1 MDTKE
6 ITVSDLAQEQIK
18 NAERL
23 FPLIRKKTEE
33 RKEKKTVISVSGGS
47 GVGKTGMAFL
57 LQNMFEKQGKKSLII
72 SGDNYPHRIPM
83 YNDAERIARF
93 RMSGLNGLITERL
106 YTDEVKEKLLELQK
120 AGRDAEEQEDMQWL
134 SIYQKYG
141 DKALTDYL
149 GTDQELD
156 YEAVSNLLMQFHGGT
171 SQLLLR
177 HMGRTPDDIWYDR
190 KDVSDTDILIL
201 EWTHGNSAY
210 LQGVDVSVV
219 LISTPEETLEN
230 RVSASPAPSPA
241 RRQASA
247 SAYRS
252 APRAPCRS
260 AACRRRTS
268 PTSSAGRS
276 PARCSS
282 AAPAPRTAPPCRRSG

>member
-1 MDTKE
+1 MDMKE
-6 ITVSDLAQEQIK
+6 MTVSDLAREQIR

-23 FPLIRKKTEE
+23 FPLILEKTEE
-33 RKEKKTVISVSGGS
+33 RKEKKTIISVSGGS

-190 KDVSDTDILIL
+190 MDVSDTDILIL
-201 EWTHGNSAY
+201 EWTHGNSAC

-230 RVSASPAPSPA
+230 RKKRNRDTAIDSPFVA
-241 RRQASA
+241 RVLRIEQKKINDGLD
-247 SAYRS
+247 
-252 APRAPCRS
+252 RADIIQDMH
-260 AACRRRTS
+260 
-268 PTSSAGRS
+268 GRIY
-276 PARCSS
+276 
-282 AAPAPRTAPPCRRSG
+282 TE

>member
-1 MDTKE
+1 MEAKE
-6 ITVSDLAQEQIK
+6 MTVSDLAREQIR

-23 FPLIRKKTEE
+23 FPLILKKTEE
-33 RKEKKTVISVSGGS
+33 RKEKKTIISVSGGS

-57 LQNMFEKQGKKSLII
+57 LQNMFEKQGKKSIII

-190 KDVSDTDILIL
+190 MDVSDTDILIL
-201 EWTHGNSAY
+201 EWTHGNSAC

-230 RVSASPAPSPA
+230 RKKRNRDTAIDSPFVA
-241 RRQASA
+241 RVLSIEQKKIQDGLD
-247 SAYRS
+247 
-252 APRAPCRS
+252 RADIIQDMH
-260 AACRRRTS
+260 
-268 PTSSAGRS
+268 GRIY
-276 PARCSS
+276 
-282 AAPAPRTAPPCRRSG
+282 TE

>member
-1 MDTKE
+1 MDMKE
-6 ITVSDLAQEQIK
+6 MTVSDLAREQIR

-23 FPLIRKKTEE
+23 FPLILEKTEE
-33 RKEKKTVISVSGGS
+33 RKEKKTIISISGGS

-149 GTDQELD
+149 GTDRELD

-190 KDVSDTDILIL
+190 RDVSDTDILIL

-230 RVSASPAPSPA
+230 RKKRNRDTAIDSPFVA
-241 RRQASA
+241 RVLRIEQKKINDGLN
-247 SAYRS
+247 
-252 APRAPCRS
+252 RADIIQDMQ
-260 AACRRRTS
+260 
-268 PTSSAGRS
+268 GRGY
-276 PARCSS
+276 
-282 AAPAPRTAPPCRRSG
+282 TV

>member
-57 LQNMFEKQGKKSLII
+57 LQNMFEKQGKKSFII

-106 YTDEVKEKLLELQK
+106 YTDEIKEKLLELQK
-120 AGRDAEEQEDMQWL
+120 AGKDAEEQEDMQWL

-156 YEAVSNLLMQFHGGT
+156 YEAISNLLMQFHGGT

-190 KDVSDTDILIL
+190 RDVSDTDILIL

-230 RVSASPAPSPA
+230 RKKRNRDTAIDSPFVA
-241 RRQASA
+241 RVLRIEQKKINDGLD
-247 SAYRS
+247 
-252 APRAPCRS
+252 RADIIQDMH
-260 AACRRRTS
+260 
-268 PTSSAGRS
+268 GRIY
-276 PARCSS
+276 
-282 AAPAPRTAPPCRRSG
+282 TE

>member
-1 MDTKE
+1 MDMKE
-6 ITVSDLAQEQIK
+6 MTVSDLAREQIR

-23 FPLIRKKTEE
+23 FPLILEKTEE
-33 RKEKKTVISVSGGS
+33 RKEKKTIISVSGGS

-141 DKALTDYL
+141 DEALTDYL

-156 YEAVSNLLMQFHGGT
+156 YEAVSNLLLQFHGGT

-190 KDVSDTDILIL
+190 MDVSDTDILIL
-201 EWTHGNSAY
+201 EWTHGNSAC

-230 RVSASPAPSPA
+230 RKKRNRDTAIDSPFVA
-241 RRQASA
+241 RVLRIEQKKINDGLD
-247 SAYRS
+247 
-252 APRAPCRS
+252 RADIIQDMH
-260 AACRRRTS
+260 
-268 PTSSAGRS
+268 GRIY
-276 PARCSS
+276 
-282 AAPAPRTAPPCRRSG
+282 TE

>member
-72 SGDNYPHRIPM
+72 SGDNYPHRIPI

-106 YTDEVKEKLLELQK
+106 YTDEIKEKLLELQK

-141 DKALTDYL
+141 DKALIDYL

-156 YEAVSNLLMQFHGGT
+156 YEAISNLLMQFHGGT

-190 KDVSDTDILIL
+190 RDVSDTDILIL

-210 LQGVDVSVV
+210 LQGVDGSVV
-219 LISTPEETLEN
+219 VISTPEETLEN
-230 RVSASPAPSPA
+230 RKKRNRDTAIDSPFVA
-241 RRQASA
+241 RVLRIEQKKINDGLD
-247 SAYRS
+247 
-252 APRAPCRS
+252 RADIIQDMH
-260 AACRRRTS
+260 
-268 PTSSAGRS
+268 GRIY
-276 PARCSS
+276 
-282 AAPAPRTAPPCRRSG
+282 TE

>member
-6 ITVSDLAQEQIK
+6 ITVSDLAREQIR

-23 FPLIRKKTEE
+23 FPLILEKTEE
-33 RKEKKTVISVSGGS
+33 RKEKKTIISVSGGS

-57 LQNMFEKQGKKSLII
+57 LQNMFEKQGKKALII

-190 KDVSDTDILIL
+190 MDVSDTDILIL
-201 EWTHGNSAY
+201 EWTHGNSAC

-230 RVSASPAPSPA
+230 RKKRNRDTAIDSPFVA
-241 RRQASA
+241 RVLRIEQKKINDGLD
-247 SAYRS
+247 
-252 APRAPCRS
+252 RADIIQDMH
-260 AACRRRTS
+260 
-268 PTSSAGRS
+268 GRIY
-276 PARCSS
+276 
-282 AAPAPRTAPPCRRSG
+282 TE

>member
-47 GVGKTGMAFL
+47 GVGKTGMTFL

-106 YTDEVKEKLLELQK
+106 YTDKVKEKLLELQK

-141 DKALTDYL
+141 DKALIDYL

-156 YEAVSNLLMQFHGGT
+156 YEAISNLLMQFHGGT

-190 KDVSDTDILIL
+190 RDVSDTDILIL

-230 RVSASPAPSPA
+230 RKKRNRDTAIDSPFVA
-241 RRQASA
+241 RVLRIEQKKINDGLD
-247 SAYRS
+247 
-252 APRAPCRS
+252 RADIIQDMH
-260 AACRRRTS
+260 
-268 PTSSAGRS
+268 GRIY
-276 PARCSS
+276 
-282 AAPAPRTAPPCRRSG
+282 TE

>member
-1 MDTKE
+1 MDTKG

-149 GTDQELD
+149 DTDQELD
-156 YEAVSNLLMQFHGGT
+156 YEAISNLLMQFHGGT

-230 RVSASPAPSPA
+230 RKKRNRDTAIDSPFVA
-241 RRQASA
+241 RVLRIEQKKINDGLD
-247 SAYRS
+247 
-252 APRAPCRS
+252 RADIIQDMH
-260 AACRRRTS
+260 
-268 PTSSAGRS
+268 GRIY
-276 PARCSS
+276 
-282 AAPAPRTAPPCRRSG
+282 TE

>member
-1 MDTKE
+1 
-6 ITVSDLAQEQIK
+6 
-18 NAERL
+18 
-23 FPLIRKKTEE
+23 
-33 RKEKKTVISVSGGS
+33 
-47 GVGKTGMAFL
+47 MAFL

-156 YEAVSNLLMQFHGGT
+156 YEAVSNLLMQFHGET

-190 KDVSDTDILIL
+190 RDVSDTDILIL
-201 EWTHGNSAY
+201 EWTHGNSAC

-230 RVSASPAPSPA
+230 RKKRNRDTAIDSPFVA
-241 RRQASA
+241 RVLRIEQKKIQDGLD
-247 SAYRS
+247 
-252 APRAPCRS
+252 RADIIQDMH
-260 AACRRRTS
+260 
-268 PTSSAGRS
+268 GRIY
-276 PARCSS
+276 
-282 AAPAPRTAPPCRRSG
+282 TE

>member
-1 MDTKE
+1 MEAKE
-6 ITVSDLAQEQIK
+6 MTVSDLAREQIR

-23 FPLIRKKTEE
+23 FPLILEKTEE
-33 RKEKKTVISVSGGS
+33 RKEKKTIISVSGGS

-57 LQNMFEKQGKKSLII
+57 LHNMFEKQGKKSLII

-190 KDVSDTDILIL
+190 MDVSDTDILIL
-201 EWTHGNSAY
+201 EWTHGNSAC

-230 RVSASPAPSPA
+230 RKKRNRDTAIDSPFVA
-241 RRQASA
+241 RVLRIEQKKIQDGLD
-247 SAYRS
+247 
-252 APRAPCRS
+252 RADIIQDMH
-260 AACRRRTS
+260 
-268 PTSSAGRS
+268 GRIY
-276 PARCSS
+276 
-282 AAPAPRTAPPCRRSG
+282 TE

>member
-1 MDTKE
+1 MEAKE
-6 ITVSDLAQEQIK
+6 MTVSDLAREQIR

-23 FPLIRKKTEE
+23 FPLILEKTEE
-33 RKEKKTVISVSGGS
+33 RKEKKTIISVSGGS

-57 LQNMFEKQGKKSLII
+57 LQNMFEKQGKKSIII

-190 KDVSDTDILIL
+190 MDVSDTDILIL
-201 EWTHGNSAY
+201 EWTHGNSAC

-230 RVSASPAPSPA
+230 RKKRNRDTAIDSPFVA
-241 RRQASA
+241 RVLRIEQKKIQDGLD
-247 SAYRS
+247 
-252 APRAPCRS
+252 RADIIQDMH
-260 AACRRRTS
+260 
-268 PTSSAGRS
+268 GRIY
-276 PARCSS
+276 
-282 AAPAPRTAPPCRRSG
+282 TE

>member
-1 MDTKE
+1 MEAKE
-6 ITVSDLAQEQIK
+6 MTVSDLAREQIR

-23 FPLIRKKTEE
+23 FPLILEKTEE
-33 RKEKKTVISVSGGS
+33 RKEKKTIISVSGGS

-156 YEAVSNLLMQFHGGT
+156 YEAVSNLLVQFHGGT

-190 KDVSDTDILIL
+190 MDVSDTDILIL
-201 EWTHGNSAY
+201 EWTHGNSAC
-210 LQGVDVSVV
+210 LHGVDVSVV

-230 RVSASPAPSPA
+230 RKKRNRDTAIDSPFVA
-241 RRQASA
+241 RVLRIEQKKIHDGLD
-247 SAYRS
+247 
-252 APRAPCRS
+252 RADIIQDMH
-260 AACRRRTS
+260 
-268 PTSSAGRS
+268 GRIYKE
-276 PARCSS
+276 
-282 AAPAPRTAPPCRRSG
+282 

>member
-6 ITVSDLAQEQIK
+6 ITVSDLAQEQIR

-23 FPLIRKKTEE
+23 FPLIREKTEE

-106 YTDEVKEKLLELQK
+106 YTDEVKEKLLEFQK

-177 HMGRTPDDIWYDR
+177 HMGRTPDEIWYDR
-190 KDVSDTDILIL
+190 RDVSDTDILIL
-201 EWTHGNSAY
+201 EWTHGNSAC

-230 RVSASPAPSPA
+230 RKKRNRDTAIDSPFVA
-241 RRQASA
+241 RVLSIEQKKINNGLD
-247 SAYRS
+247 
-252 APRAPCRS
+252 RADVIQDMY
-260 AACRRRTS
+260 
-268 PTSSAGRS
+268 GRIY
-276 PARCSS
+276 
-282 AAPAPRTAPPCRRSG
+282 TE

>member
-57 LQNMFEKQGKKSLII
+57 LQNMFEKQGKKSFII

-106 YTDEVKEKLLELQK
+106 YTDEIKEKLLELQK

-156 YEAVSNLLMQFHGGT
+156 YEAISNLLMQFHGET

-177 HMGRTPDDIWYDR
+177 HMGRTQDDIWYDR
-190 KDVSDTDILIL
+190 RDVSDTDILIL

-230 RVSASPAPSPA
+230 RKKRNRDTAIDSPFVA
-241 RRQASA
+241 RVLRIEQKKINDGLD
-247 SAYRS
+247 
-252 APRAPCRS
+252 RADIIQDMH
-260 AACRRRTS
+260 
-268 PTSSAGRS
+268 GRIY
-276 PARCSS
+276 
-282 AAPAPRTAPPCRRSG
+282 TE

>member
-1 MDTKE
+1 MEAKE
-6 ITVSDLAQEQIK
+6 MTVSDLAREQIR

-23 FPLIRKKTEE
+23 FPLIREKIEE
-33 RKEKKTVISVSGGS
+33 RKEKKTIISVSGGS

-57 LQNMFEKQGKKSLII
+57 LQNMFEKRGKKSLII
-72 SGDNYPHRIPM
+72 SGDNYPHRIPV

-156 YEAVSNLLMQFHGGT
+156 YEAVSNLLVQFHGGT

-190 KDVSDTDILIL
+190 RDVSDTDILIL
-201 EWTHGNSAY
+201 EWTHGNSAC

-230 RVSASPAPSPA
+230 RKKRNRDTAIDSPFVA
-241 RRQASA
+241 RVLRIEQKKIHDGLD
-247 SAYRS
+247 
-252 APRAPCRS
+252 RADIIQDMHGKIY
-260 AACRRRTS
+260 TE
-268 PTSSAGRS
+268 
-276 PARCSS
+276 
-282 AAPAPRTAPPCRRSG
+282 

>member
-106 YTDEVKEKLLELQK
+106 YTDEIKEKLLELQK

-149 GTDQELD
+149 GTDLELD
-156 YEAVSNLLMQFHGGT
+156 YEAISNLLMQFHGGT

-177 HMGRTPDDIWYDR
+177 HMGRTQADIWYDR
-190 KDVSDTDILIL
+190 RDVSDTDILIL

-230 RVSASPAPSPA
+230 RKKRNRDTAIDSPFVA
-241 RRQASA
+241 RVLRIEQKKINDGLD
-247 SAYRS
+247 
-252 APRAPCRS
+252 RADIIQDMH
-260 AACRRRTS
+260 
-268 PTSSAGRS
+268 GRIY
-276 PARCSS
+276 
-282 AAPAPRTAPPCRRSG
+282 TE

>member
-1 MDTKE
+1 MEAKE
-6 ITVSDLAQEQIK
+6 MTVSDLAREQIR

-23 FPLIRKKTEE
+23 FPLILEKTEE
-33 RKEKKTVISVSGGS
+33 RKEKKTIISVSGGS

-190 KDVSDTDILIL
+190 MDVSDTDILIL
-201 EWTHGNSAY
+201 EWTHGNSAC

-230 RVSASPAPSPA
+230 RKKRNRDTAIDSPFVA
-241 RRQASA
+241 RVLRIEQKKINDGLD
-247 SAYRS
+247 
-252 APRAPCRS
+252 RADVIQDMH
-260 AACRRRTS
+260 
-268 PTSSAGRS
+268 GRIY
-276 PARCSS
+276 
-282 AAPAPRTAPPCRRSG
+282 TE

>member
-1 MDTKE
+1 MEAKE
-6 ITVSDLAQEQIK
+6 MTVSDLAREQIR

-23 FPLIRKKTEE
+23 FPLILEKTEE
-33 RKEKKTVISVSGGS
+33 RKEKKTIISVSGGS

-156 YEAVSNLLMQFHGGT
+156 YEAVSNLLLQFHGGT

-190 KDVSDTDILIL
+190 MDVSDTDILIL
-201 EWTHGNSAY
+201 EWTHGNSAC

-230 RVSASPAPSPA
+230 RKRGIV
-241 RRQASA
+241 
-247 SAYRS
+247 
-252 APRAPCRS
+252 
-260 AACRRRTS
+260 T
-268 PTSSAGRS
+268 
-276 PARCSS
+276 
-282 AAPAPRTAPPCRRSG
+282 PPLTVPL

>member
-106 YTDEVKEKLLELQK
+106 YTDEIKEKLLELQK

-134 SIYQKYG
+134 SIYRKYG

-156 YEAVSNLLMQFHGGT
+156 YEAISNLLMQFHGGT

-190 KDVSDTDILIL
+190 RDVSDTDILIL

-230 RVSASPAPSPA
+230 RKKRNRDTAIDSPFVA
-241 RRQASA
+241 RVLRIEQKKINDGLD
-247 SAYRS
+247 
-252 APRAPCRS
+252 RADIIQDMH
-260 AACRRRTS
+260 
-268 PTSSAGRS
+268 GRIY
-276 PARCSS
+276 
-282 AAPAPRTAPPCRRSG
+282 TE

>member
-1 MDTKE
+1 MDMKE
-6 ITVSDLAQEQIK
+6 MTVSDLAREQIR

-23 FPLIRKKTEE
+23 FPLILEKTEE
-33 RKEKKTVISVSGGS
+33 RKEKKTIISVSGGS

-156 YEAVSNLLMQFHGGT
+156 YEAVSNLLLQFHGGT

-190 KDVSDTDILIL
+190 MDVSDTDILIL
-201 EWTHGNSAY
+201 EWTHGNSAC

-230 RVSASPAPSPA
+230 RKKRNRDTAIDSPFVA
-241 RRQASA
+241 RVLRIEQKKINDGLD
-247 SAYRS
+247 
-252 APRAPCRS
+252 RADIIQDMH
-260 AACRRRTS
+260 
-268 PTSSAGRS
+268 GRIY
-276 PARCSS
+276 
-282 AAPAPRTAPPCRRSG
+282 TE

>member
-1 MDTKE
+1 MEAKE
-6 ITVSDLAQEQIK
+6 MTVSDLAREQIR

-23 FPLIRKKTEE
+23 FPLILEKTEE
-33 RKEKKTVISVSGGS
+33 RKEKKTIISVSGGS

-156 YEAVSNLLMQFHGGT
+156 YEAVSNLLVQFHGGT
-171 SQLLLR
+171 SQLMLR

-190 KDVSDTDILIL
+190 RDVSDTDILIL
-201 EWTHGNSAY
+201 EWTHGNSAC

-230 RVSASPAPSPA
+230 RKKRNRDTAIDSPFVA
-241 RRQASA
+241 RVLSIEQKKINDGLD
-247 SAYRS
+247 
-252 APRAPCRS
+252 RADIIQDMH
-260 AACRRRTS
+260 
-268 PTSSAGRS
+268 GRIY
-276 PARCSS
+276 AE
-282 AAPAPRTAPPCRRSG
+282 

>member
-57 LQNMFEKQGKKSLII
+57 LQNMFEKQGKKSFII

-106 YTDEVKEKLLELQK
+106 YTDKVKEKLLELQK

-156 YEAVSNLLMQFHGGT
+156 YEAISNLLMQFHGGT

-190 KDVSDTDILIL
+190 RDVSDTDILIL

-230 RVSASPAPSPA
+230 RKKRNRDTAIDSPFVA
-241 RRQASA
+241 RVLRIEQKKINDGLD
-247 SAYRS
+247 
-252 APRAPCRS
+252 RADIIQDMH
-260 AACRRRTS
+260 
-268 PTSSAGRS
+268 GRIY
-276 PARCSS
+276 
-282 AAPAPRTAPPCRRSG
+282 TE

>member
-6 ITVSDLAQEQIK
+6 MTVSDLAQEQIR

-23 FPLIRKKTEE
+23 FPLILEKTEE
-33 RKEKKTVISVSGGS
+33 RKEKKTIISVSGGS

-93 RMSGLNGLITERL
+93 RMSGLNGLIAERL

-171 SQLLLR
+171 SQLMLR

-190 KDVSDTDILIL
+190 MDVSDTDILIL
-201 EWTHGNSAY
+201 EWTHGNSAC

-230 RVSASPAPSPA
+230 RKKRNRDTAIDSPFVA
-241 RRQASA
+241 RVLRIEQKKINDGLD
-247 SAYRS
+247 
-252 APRAPCRS
+252 RADIIQDMH
-260 AACRRRTS
+260 
-268 PTSSAGRS
+268 GRIY
-276 PARCSS
+276 
-282 AAPAPRTAPPCRRSG
+282 TE

>member
-1 MDTKE
+1 MEAKE
-6 ITVSDLAQEQIK
+6 MTVSDLAREQIR

-23 FPLIRKKTEE
+23 FPLILEKTEE
-33 RKEKKTVISVSGGS
+33 RKEKKTIISVSGGS

-190 KDVSDTDILIL
+190 MDVSDTDILIL
-201 EWTHGNSAY
+201 EWTHGNSAC

-230 RVSASPAPSPA
+230 RKKRNRDTAIDSPFVA
-241 RRQASA
+241 RVLSIEQKKINDGLD
-247 SAYRS
+247 
-252 APRAPCRS
+252 RADIIQDMH
-260 AACRRRTS
+260 
-268 PTSSAGRS
+268 GRIY
-276 PARCSS
+276 
-282 AAPAPRTAPPCRRSG
+282 TE

>member
-6 ITVSDLAQEQIK
+6 ITVSDLAREQIR

-23 FPLIRKKTEE
+23 FPLILEKTEE
-33 RKEKKTVISVSGGS
+33 RKEKKTIISVSGVS

-57 LQNMFEKQGKKSLII
+57 LQNMFEKQGKKTLII
-72 SGDNYPHRIPM
+72 SGDNYPHRIPV

-190 KDVSDTDILIL
+190 RDVSDTDILIL
-201 EWTHGNSAY
+201 EWTHGNSAC

-230 RVSASPAPSPA
+230 RKKRNRDTAIDSPFVA
-241 RRQASA
+241 RVLRIEQKKINDGLD
-247 SAYRS
+247 
-252 APRAPCRS
+252 RADIIQDMH
-260 AACRRRTS
+260 
-268 PTSSAGRS
+268 GRIY
-276 PARCSS
+276 
-282 AAPAPRTAPPCRRSG
+282 TE

>member
-6 ITVSDLAQEQIK
+6 ITVLDLAQEQIR

-23 FPLIRKKTEE
+23 FPLIREKTKE

-149 GTDQELD
+149 GTDRELD

-190 KDVSDTDILIL
+190 RDVSDTDILIL

-230 RVSASPAPSPA
+230 RKKRNRDTAIDSPFVA
-241 RRQASA
+241 RVLRIEQKKINDGLN
-247 SAYRS
+247 
-252 APRAPCRS
+252 RADIIQDMH
-260 AACRRRTS
+260 
-268 PTSSAGRS
+268 GRIY
-276 PARCSS
+276 
-282 AAPAPRTAPPCRRSG
+282 TE

>member
-1 MDTKE
+1 MEAKE
-6 ITVSDLAQEQIK
+6 MTVSDLAREQIR

-23 FPLIRKKTEE
+23 FPLILKKTEE
-33 RKEKKTVISVSGGS
+33 RKEKKTIISVSGGS

-156 YEAVSNLLMQFHGGT
+156 YEAVSNLLVQFHGGT
-171 SQLLLR
+171 SQLMLR

-190 KDVSDTDILIL
+190 RDVSDTDILIL
-201 EWTHGNSAY
+201 EWTHGNSAC

-230 RVSASPAPSPA
+230 RKKRNRDTAIDSPFVA
-241 RRQASA
+241 RVLRIEQKKIHDGLD
-247 SAYRS
+247 
-252 APRAPCRS
+252 RAHIIQDMHGKIY
-260 AACRRRTS
+260 TE
-268 PTSSAGRS
+268 
-276 PARCSS
+276 
-282 AAPAPRTAPPCRRSG
+282 

>member
-6 ITVSDLAQEQIK
+6 MTVSDLAREQIR

-23 FPLIRKKTEE
+23 FPLILEKTEE
-33 RKEKKTVISVSGGS
+33 RKEKKTIISVSGGS

-120 AGRDAEEQEDMQWL
+120 AGRDAEEQEDLQWL

-190 KDVSDTDILIL
+190 RDVSDTDILIL
-201 EWTHGNSAY
+201 EWTHGNSAC

-230 RVSASPAPSPA
+230 RKKRNRDTAIDSPFVA
-241 RRQASA
+241 RVLSIEQKKINDGLD
-247 SAYRS
+247 
-252 APRAPCRS
+252 RADIIQDMH
-260 AACRRRTS
+260 
-268 PTSSAGRS
+268 GRIYKEW
-276 PARCSS
+276 
-282 AAPAPRTAPPCRRSG
+282 

>member
-1 MDTKE
+1 MEAKE
-6 ITVSDLAQEQIK
+6 MTVSDLAREQIR

-23 FPLIRKKTEE
+23 FPLILEKTEE
-33 RKEKKTVISVSGGS
+33 RKEKKTIISVSGGS

-120 AGRDAEEQEDMQWL
+120 AGRDAEEQDDMQWL

-190 KDVSDTDILIL
+190 RDVSDTDILIL
-201 EWTHGNSAY
+201 EWTHGNSAC

-230 RVSASPAPSPA
+230 RKKRNRDTAIDSPFVA
-241 RRQASA
+241 RVLSIEQKKINDGLD
-247 SAYRS
+247 
-252 APRAPCRS
+252 RADIIQDMH
-260 AACRRRTS
+260 
-268 PTSSAGRS
+268 GRIY
-276 PARCSS
+276 
-282 AAPAPRTAPPCRRSG
+282 TE

>member
-106 YTDEVKEKLLELQK
+106 YTDEIKEKLLELQK

-156 YEAVSNLLMQFHGGT
+156 YEAISNLLMQFHGET

-177 HMGRTPDDIWYDR
+177 HMGRTQDDIWYDR
-190 KDVSDTDILIL
+190 RDVSDTDILIL

-230 RVSASPAPSPA
+230 RKKRNRDTAIDSPFVA
-241 RRQASA
+241 RVLRIEQKKINDGLD
-247 SAYRS
+247 
-252 APRAPCRS
+252 RADIIQDMH
-260 AACRRRTS
+260 
-268 PTSSAGRS
+268 GRIY
-276 PARCSS
+276 
-282 AAPAPRTAPPCRRSG
+282 TE

>member
-1 MDTKE
+1 MEAKE
-6 ITVSDLAQEQIK
+6 MTVSDLAREQIR

-23 FPLIRKKTEE
+23 FPLILEKTEE
-33 RKEKKTVISVSGGS
+33 RKEKKTIISVSGGS

-106 YTDEVKEKLLELQK
+106 YTDEIKEKLLELQK

-156 YEAVSNLLMQFHGGT
+156 YEAVSNLLLQFHGGT

-190 KDVSDTDILIL
+190 MDVSDTDILIL
-201 EWTHGNSAY
+201 EWTHGNSAC

-230 RVSASPAPSPA
+230 RKKRNRDTAIDSPFVA
-241 RRQASA
+241 RVLRIEQKKINDGLD
-247 SAYRS
+247 
-252 APRAPCRS
+252 RADIIQDMH
-260 AACRRRTS
+260 
-268 PTSSAGRS
+268 GRIY
-276 PARCSS
+276 
-282 AAPAPRTAPPCRRSG
+282 TE

>member
-1 MDTKE
+1 
-6 ITVSDLAQEQIK
+6 
-18 NAERL
+18 
-23 FPLIRKKTEE
+23 
-33 RKEKKTVISVSGGS
+33 
-47 GVGKTGMAFL
+47 
-57 LQNMFEKQGKKSLII
+57 
-72 SGDNYPHRIPM
+72 
-83 YNDAERIARF
+83 
-93 RMSGLNGLITERL
+93 
-106 YTDEVKEKLLELQK
+106 
-120 AGRDAEEQEDMQWL
+120 MQWL

-190 KDVSDTDILIL
+190 RDVSDTDILIL

-230 RVSASPAPSPA
+230 RKKRNRDTAIDSPFVA
-241 RRQASA
+241 RVLRIEQKKINDGLD
-247 SAYRS
+247 
-252 APRAPCRS
+252 RADIIQDMH
-260 AACRRRTS
+260 
-268 PTSSAGRS
+268 GRIY
-276 PARCSS
+276 
-282 AAPAPRTAPPCRRSG
+282 TE

>member
-6 ITVSDLAQEQIK
+6 ITVSDLAREQIR

-23 FPLIRKKTEE
+23 FPLILEKTEE
-33 RKEKKTVISVSGGS
+33 RKEKKTIISVSGGS

-93 RMSGLNGLITERL
+93 RMSGLNGLITEGL

-190 KDVSDTDILIL
+190 MDVSDTDILIL
-201 EWTHGNSAY
+201 EWTHGNSAC

-230 RVSASPAPSPA
+230 RKKRNRDTAIDSPFVV
-241 RRQASA
+241 RILRIEQKKINDGLD
-247 SAYRS
+247 
-252 APRAPCRS
+252 RADIIQDMH
-260 AACRRRTS
+260 
-268 PTSSAGRS
+268 GRIY
-276 PARCSS
+276 
-282 AAPAPRTAPPCRRSG
+282 TE

>member
-1 MDTKE
+1 MEAKE
-6 ITVSDLAQEQIK
+6 MTVSDLAREQIR

-23 FPLIRKKTEE
+23 FPLILEKTEE
-33 RKEKKTVISVSGGS
+33 RKEKKTIISVSGGS

-120 AGRDAEEQEDMQWL
+120 ARRDAEEQEDMQWL

-171 SQLLLR
+171 SQLMLR

-190 KDVSDTDILIL
+190 MDVSDTDILIL
-201 EWTHGNSAY
+201 EWTHGNSAC

-230 RVSASPAPSPA
+230 RKKRNRDTAIDSPFVA
-241 RRQASA
+241 RVLSIEQKKINDGLD
-247 SAYRS
+247 
-252 APRAPCRS
+252 RADIIQDMH
-260 AACRRRTS
+260 
-268 PTSSAGRS
+268 GRIY
-276 PARCSS
+276 
-282 AAPAPRTAPPCRRSG
+282 TE